1 MVRPASRSRSRA
13 AGRGAGARRGVSGRT
28 REASPR
34 GFPLRTPRWA
44 RMLCSRGSIAAAGA
58 SAGAST
64 ASALSSVNTCDS
76 VCGSEGT
83 DSTWASGTS
92 MTSCASPSDE
102 TDRIAINA
110 AETRQRVDI
119 RSPLLTVT
127 ATALP
132 FRLVQ
137 ISGYLG
143 ATVCRRPPAV
153 SAAIARQ
160 AGTS

>member
-1 MVRPASRSRSRA
+1 MVRPVSRSRSRT

-28 REASPR
+28 REASLC
-34 GFPLRTPRWA
+34 GFPLRTPRRA
-44 RMLCSRGSIAAAGA
+44 RILCCGSITAAGA

-64 ASALSSVNTCDS
+64 ASALSSVNACDS

-83 DSTWASGTS
+83 DSTGASGTP

-102 TDRIAINA
+102 TARIAINA
-110 AETRQRVDI
+110 AETRQREDI